1 MSHARTADKVTGVF
15 TSSEREGRTMARM
28 IFDGVTSTSSSSAY
42 GRFAKLSGGG
52 KKKEKRISSA
62 TDFKNWQ

>member
-1 MSHARTADKVTGVF
+1 VF

-62 TDFKNWQ
+62 TDFKTWQ